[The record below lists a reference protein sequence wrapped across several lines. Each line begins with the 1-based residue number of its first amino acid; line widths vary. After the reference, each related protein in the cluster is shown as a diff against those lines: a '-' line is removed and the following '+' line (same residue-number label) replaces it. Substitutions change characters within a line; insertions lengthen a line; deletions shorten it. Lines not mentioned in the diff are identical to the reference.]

1 MFKKTL
7 HSQKKEEDAIQNTLY
22 NYWESLLGWVKYM
35 VSKIN
40 IFNWKT
46 RKWNQGYT
54 QVYREKYKDTKYEK
68 KMQRVNSGFLAQH

>member
-1 MFKKTL
+1 
-7 HSQKKEEDAIQNTLY
+7 
-22 NYWESLLGWVKYM
+22 M

-54 QVYREKYKDTKYEK
+54 QVYREKCKDTKYEK
-68 KMQRVNSGFLAQH
+68 KCKGSIISTTTLTETEKAEILEEI